1 MGERGQRAKLYLL
14 DDAGNYHKI
23 AEISYANIDLEENEA
38 APEETPLKDI
48 CNTKIHATIGCH
60 LRLIDLIRLFGFING
75 IRFWLRTPSQIF
87 KEMMKK

>member
-1 MGERGQRAKLYLL
+1 MGERSKRAQLYLV

-23 AEISYANIDLEENEA
+23 AEIPHANIDLEENEA
-38 APEETPLKDI
+38 TPETTPL
-48 CNTKIHATIGCH
+48 TEIHATIGCH

-75 IRFWLRTPSQIF
+75 LRFWLRTPSKIF